1 MTVISVQE
9 KLITGDELLAMGDL
23 GPCELVEGRIVP
35 MSLTSSNHALLEG
48 EIHARL
54 WNFNQQRK
62 AGWLLVGESGVYTER
77 NPDSVRGMDV
87 AFISKARHPARPIG
101 FLEIAP
107 ELIVEI
113 ISPNDRW
120 RDVQEKLEEYFA
132 IGVDVVW
139 VVEPSKRQ
147 LFVYHDVDQLTR
159 LTIADTVRGE
169 GVLEGFELPLAE
181 LFAETQDESL

>member
-1 MTVISVQE
+1 MTAIAVQE
-9 KLITGDELLAMGDL
+9 KLITGDELLAMGDI

-35 MSLTSSNHALLEG
+35 MSLTGSNHALIEG

-62 AGWLLVGESGVYTER
+62 AGWLLVGEAGVYTER

-87 AFISKARHPARPIG
+87 AFISKVRHPARPIG

-107 ELIVEI
+107 ELIVEV

-120 RDVQEKLEEYFA
+120 RDIQEKLEEYFA

-139 VVEPSKRQ
+139 VVEPRKRQ
-147 LFVYHDVDQLTR
+147 LFVYHDIDQLTR